1 MHTMTRPLLTL
12 LALFLHMLI
21 SAQFNW
27 QWARQYTGL
36 NQPSA
41 AGLAVDAAGNTV
53 VCGGFFGTLNIG
65 ALPAITSNGQ
75 NDCYIAKFDPDGM
88 PLWVRTAG
96 GTDFDEAMDVAVDAQ
111 GRITITGYF
120 QSPSITV
127 GGTTLTKQGS
137 MDILVAQYD
146 ADGNA
151 QWANRYGWS
160 SNSGVEWGRAIAA
173 EANGDLYVTG
183 QYRTAL
189 VVPGLTDLQ
198 GCNGREQGF
207 LLKLDADGNGLW
219 SLMPQCTGDASL
231 GLTTC
236 DALALAPDGSIY
248 LGGDFRGDTA
258 YFATDTLAN
267 FMPSGQS
274 DDAFVVKYSP
284 EGEELWVRAWAG
296 TNYDEIRALA
306 TDSEGN
312 VIVATTREGGHV
324 IDGIDLPIAGSNGI
338 YRMTIWK
345 MDPDGTAIW
354 GHRAG
359 DTSYAHEF
367 SAVAV
372 DANDHVWAGGYYQ
385 SRCTF
390 DDITFPNNGSSE
402 FYGLF
407 VAHYNPDGVVQE
419 VYTDRGQGPRV
430 VNELACDALG
440 GLYVAGGYNDSI
452 AFAPLPYLM
461 GDGTFLA
468 KSDDLTTEIASTQER
483 GDWSLWP
490 VPADHRFTVALRD
503 EAAVGDLRVMDVM
516 GREVLRAAVR
526 ESRFTFDCS
535 AWPAGSYIVQRGQ
548 QRARVLVVH

>member
-1 MHTMTRPLLTL
+1 MTRPF
-12 LALFLHMLI
+12 LAILAFSFHALV

-27 QWARQYTGL
+27 QWARPYTAEL
-36 NQPSA
+36 QPSVE
-41 AGLAVDAAGNTV
+41 GLVVDAAGNSLI
-53 VCGGFFGTLNIG
+53 CGGFFGTLSIG
-65 ALPAITSNGQ
+65 ALPPIASNGQ
-75 NDCYIAKFDPDGM
+75 NDIYIAKFDADGT

-96 GTDFDEAMDVAVDAQ
+96 GTDFDEALDVAVDGA

-127 GGTTLTKQGS
+127 GGTTLNKQGN

-146 ADGNA
+146 AEGNA
-151 QWANRYGWS
+151 QWAHRYGWS
-160 SNSGVEWGRAIAA
+160 ASNGVEWGRAIAA

-183 QYRTAL
+183 QYKTAL

-219 SLMPQCTGDASL
+219 SLTPQCTGDASL
-231 GLTTC
+231 GMTIC
-236 DALALAPDGSIY
+236 DALALAPDGSVY

-312 VIVATTREGGHV
+312 VLVATTREGGHV
-324 IDGIDLPIAGSNGI
+324 IDGIDLPIAGSNGT
-338 YRMTIWK
+338 YRMTLWK

-354 GHRAG
+354 GRRAG
-359 DTSYAHEF
+359 DATYAHEF
-367 SAVAV
+367 SALSV
-372 DANDHVWAGGYYQ
+372 DANDHVWAGGYFQ

-390 DDITFPNNGSSE
+390 DDIIFPNNGNSE

-407 VAHYNPDGVVQE
+407 VAHYDGDGVVQE
-419 VYTDRGQGPRV
+419 VYTDRAVGPRV
-430 VNELACDALG
+430 VNELACDATG
-440 GLYVAGGYNDSI
+440 GLYVGGAYTDAI
-452 AFAPLPYLM
+452 TFAPLAPLM
-461 GDGTFLA
+461 GDASFIA
-468 KSDDLTTEIASTQER
+468 KSDDLTTVVTSAHQQQT
-483 GDWSLWP
+483 WSVAP
-490 VPADHRFTVALRD
+490 VPADDRFMITMREGV
-503 EAAVGDLRVMDVM
+503 AVGDLRVMDAM
-516 GREVLRAAVR
+516 GREVLRTGVR
-526 ESRFTFDCS
+526 ESSITIDCS
-535 AWPAGSYIVQRGQ
+535 AWPAGSYIVQCGQ
-548 QRARVLVVH
+548 ERQQVLVVH